1 MVNKKLSKMEKIA
14 DLINTLT
21 ISEGSHTSR
30 KTGMCVMEAISYIAG
45 EEFSEHP
52 ECACPVIT
60 AFMISF
66 NDSLPDNASRDR
78 WIKPLIP
85 AIIGSRVFLEAGGI
99 DFDVQHKR
107 GVISGDA
114 VLRRLIPFTLDI
126 MADLCC
132 AGGNAGWAKD
142 GMVSASVSAAALRS
156 LPEQTTFDGLRKTIK
171 AVLVDR
177 SDLDVDHDITHHEH
191 LSVHPGLFNRAH
203 LALVVARGDLVVL
216 NTLAEYADPI
226 NMASRAGL
234 ASSASRASALGF
246 NTCADKIN
254 KTRVDIVLEMLKVKK
269 GSS

>member
-1 MVNKKLSKMEKIA
+1 MVNKQLSKMEKIA

-21 ISEGSHTSR
+21 ISEGAHTSR

-99 DFDVQHKR
+99 DSGVQYKR
-107 GVISGDA
+107 GMISGDA
-114 VLRRLIPFTLDI
+114 ILRRLIPVVLEVATELHSTNGRG
-126 MADLCC
+126 LV
-132 AGGNAGWAKD
+132 KEE
-142 GMVSASVSAAALRS
+142 MVSASESAAVLRS
-156 LPEQTTFDGLRKTIK
+156 LPEQTTFDGLVKTIK
-171 AVLVDR
+171 ALLVDR
-177 SDLDVDHDITHHEH
+177 SDLDIDQDTTYQGH
-191 LSVHPGLFNRAH
+191 LSVPPKFATRAKI
-203 LALVVARGDLVVL
+203 ALVTARGDLVVL
-216 NTLAEYADPI
+216 NTLANYADPI
-226 NMASRAGL
+226 SMASRAGL
-234 ASSASRASALGF
+234 VGNARSAAVFGF
-246 NTCADKIN
+246 TDLADKIN
-254 KTRVDIVLEMLKVKK
+254 QTRVDIVLEMLKVKK